1 MLKILSIATVV
12 ALSATLPAPGAYAM
26 SAFPT
31 HVATGAALESP
42 TNGAAVVPA
51 QDEPSATPD
60 PTGSATPPASPSPT
74 PVPTPT
80 GAPLPA
86 TSPSPSPTADRQRT
100 ASPTPSPDV
109 TPTSALEATTA
120 AGLVTAESFGSAD
133 DWTLVSGR
141 GSISSST
148 DATEGGRSLKMDYDF
163 GGGTFEIG
171 RVATPQDI
179 DTTGLRALKL
189 DVKGD
194 GSFNT
199 LYLRVR
205 DATGEVLYYRV
216 GNISNKNWTTATVDL
231 SKAPSA
237 TTGGNGDGI
246 IDAPIALFRLVVVRN
261 GTQPATGSVRVDN
274 LRVDDS
280 GWTAPRASTG
290 SIIPGSGTT
299 DVSFTAGGAGD
310 YRLRLI
316 DPAGNTRTFTGAVQA
331 AKTETNRWDGTSDG
345 GAPLAGVVRAV
356 LEYDSA
362 ADGKLSGQLTVATP
376 YLVGAA
382 QRAASATAGSVAAV
396 NSSLTT
402 YESLSKA
409 DTDAAAMEDAYVR
422 YAREEFEW
430 NRVEPRK
437 GFFDWPKFDQAVSVA
452 RARNIDIIGKLVYTA
467 DWATSAPAGT
477 PSSSARY
484 YPPADYA
491 DYVNYAVATVE
502 RYKDRVKVWEIWN
515 EPNIVQ
521 YWKPSPDAS
530 AYARLL
536 KATYAAIKEADPDAI
551 VLTGGLAGYSE
562 QFLNSLRDAGAIDS
576 FDGIGLHTYVQG
588 APESSTI
595 DSWISAAQSWIAR
608 NAPGRSLWI
617 TETGWSTCTSCGSG
631 AGVSEADQAAYLSRS
646 MIDAAAHG
654 VAAYAWF
661 NLVEIGGSASRL
673 DNYGLIEQSGRKKPA
688 YSALARTGAGMAGSV
703 AAGTA
708 SPSAGTSTV
717 LSDLA
722 RTTDVK
728 SKSLGEGATSKVSAV
743 TTRVAGSGA
752 IALDYNYKASTAE
765 GTSLTMNLPVSGRPS
780 AVSVWTYGDNSN
792 SSIYMKITD
801 AKGEIFE
808 GKVGNA
814 GPEGWSRQTLY
825 FDGLNPSYKSYGS
838 NVDKKIDYPIT
849 VTDVHVFKS
858 STSKTS
864 GRIIFDDVTAHYGTS
879 TRGVV
884 FYGRN
889 FVTQAL
895 YRPDFATTRIPV
907 ANTTAYIYDRGA
919 LQAVP
924 VDSSLGAEVTVSS
937 APKFLVSSN
946 RVNPSSVKPGSSVS
960 LRLVTGDRTTITV
973 QIYTK
978 SGKLVRT
985 ITDSRS
991 YLSGAREIA
1000 WDGKVT
1006 GGAVASPGDYRFR
1019 ISVSGPDGRSVAW
1032 GRPFTIA
1039 G

>member
-1 MLKILSIATVV
+1 VQSELTAQG
-12 ALSATLPAPGAYAM
+12 APGL
-26 SAFPT
+26 
-31 HVATGAALESP
+31 VA
-42 TNGAAVVPA
+42 
-51 QDEPSATPD
+51 
-60 PTGSATPPASPSPT
+60 
-74 PVPTPT
+74 
-80 GAPLPA
+80 
-86 TSPSPSPTADRQRT
+86 ADGF
-100 ASPTPSPDV
+100 S
-109 TPTSALEATTA
+109 
-120 AGLVTAESFGSAD
+120 SAD
-133 DWTLVSGR
+133 EWTMVSGR

-163 GGGTFEIG
+163 AGGTFEIG
-171 RVATPQDI
+171 RAATPQDI
-179 DTTGLRALKL
+179 GTTGLRALML

-216 GNISNKNWTTATVDL
+216 GNISNRDWATTTVDL

-237 TTGGNGDGI
+237 NTGGNLDGI

-280 GWTAPRASTG
+280 GWTAPRTGSG
-290 SIIPGSGTT
+290 SIIPGTGSA
-299 DVSFTAGGAGD
+299 DISFTAGGTGD

-316 DPAGNTRTFTGAVQA
+316 DPAGNTRTFSGTAKAAGIVSTG
-331 AKTETNRWDGTSDG
+331 WDGKSDG
-345 GAPLAGVVRAV
+345 GTPLAGVVRAI
-356 LEYDSA
+356 LEYDSTP
-362 ADGKLSGQLTVATP
+362 DGRLSGQLTVATP
-376 YLVGAA
+376 YLLGAA

-396 NSSLTT
+396 NSALTT

-409 DTDAAAMEDAYVR
+409 DADAAAMEDAYVH

-467 DWATSAPAGT
+467 DWATSAPSGT
-477 PSSSARY
+477 SSSSARY

-515 EPNIVQ
+515 EPNIEQ

-536 KATYAAIKEADPDAI
+536 KATYAAIKTVQPDAVI
-551 VLTGGLAGYSE
+551 LTGGLAGYSE
-562 QFLNSLRDAGAIDS
+562 QYLNGLKNAGALDS
-576 FDGIGLHTYVQG
+576 FDGLAIHTYVQG
-588 APESSTI
+588 APEPSTV

-661 NLVEIGGSASRL
+661 NLVELGGSASRL

-688 YSALARTGAGMAGSV
+688 YSALARTGAAMAGSV

-708 SPSAGTSTV
+708 SPSAGATTL

-728 SKSLGEGATSKVSAV
+728 TTSLGAGATSKVSAV
-743 TTRVAGSGA
+743 TSRIGGSGA
-752 IALDYNYKASTAE
+752 LALDYNYDAATAE
-765 GTSLTMNLPVSGRPS
+765 GTSLAMNVPVEGRPS
-780 AVSVWTYGDNSN
+780 AVSVWAYGDSSN

-801 AKGEIFE
+801 ARGEVFE

-814 GPEGWSRQTLY
+814 GPEGWSRQTLF
-825 FDGLNPSYKSYGS
+825 FDGLNPSWKSYGA
-838 NVDKKIDYPIT
+838 NVDKKVDYPIT
-849 VTDVHVFKS
+849 ITEVHVFKS
-858 STSKTS
+858 TTSKTR
-864 GRIIFDDVTAHYGTS
+864 GRIIFDDLSAHYGTS

-889 FVTQAL
+889 LVTQAL
-895 YRPDFATTRIPV
+895 YRPDFSTTRVPV
-907 ANTTAYIYDRGA
+907 ANTTAYLYDRGA

-924 VDSSLGAEVTVSS
+924 VDANLAAEVTVSS
-937 APKFLVSSN
+937 TPKFLVSSN
-946 RVNPSSVKPGSSVS
+946 RVNPATTKPGSPVS
-960 LRLVTGDRTTITV
+960 LRLITGDRTTITV

-985 ITDSRS
+985 ITDSRA
-991 YLSGAREIA
+991 YLSGPRDIV

-1006 GGAVASPGDYRFR
+1006 GGAVAAAGEYRFR
-1019 ISVSGPDGRSVAW
+1019 MSVAGPDGRSVAW